1 MKNTLIFL
9 TLLLIALGSAGQNQI
24 DSSSANTNHSRKTTK
39 NAEKIFFSKADQC
52 LSQIETAAQKISIKG
67 VAIVAYIPGDI
78 TKTWISKMKV
88 VGNLTSGKSNLLGI
102 AYTKASEM
110 ADTHRNSGSKIREI
124 YSGELGYQ
132 GGLIKKISSGY
143 LLAVFSGGSGE
154 QDLEVAKIGLD
165 WLSKFYQPL
174 P

>member
-1 MKNTLIFL
+1 
-9 TLLLIALGSAGQNQI
+9 
-24 DSSSANTNHSRKTTK
+24 
-39 NAEKIFFSKADQC
+39 
-52 LSQIETAAQKISIKG
+52 
-67 VAIVAYIPGDI
+67 
-78 TKTWISKMKV
+78 MKV

-110 ADTHRNSGSKIREI
+110 ADTHRDSGSKIREI

-132 GGLIKKISSGY
+132 GGLIKKVNSGY

-165 WLSKFYQPL
+165 WLAKYYE
-174 P
+174 